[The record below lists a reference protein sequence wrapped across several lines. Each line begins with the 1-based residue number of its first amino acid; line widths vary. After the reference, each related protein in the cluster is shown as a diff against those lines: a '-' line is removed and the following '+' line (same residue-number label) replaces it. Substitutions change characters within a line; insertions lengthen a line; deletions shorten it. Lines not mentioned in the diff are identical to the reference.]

1 MNLLGNLAEYT
12 KGLGSALLLLVV
24 MYGGLW
30 IKKVFEQKRKNTLN
44 EIDLSAK
51 KISLDNQSKPI
62 DALVSESNSK
72 HGIRENEVVEP
83 ARSDD
88 KKGK

>member
-12 KGLGSALLLLVV
+12 KGLGSALLFLVV
-24 MYGGLW
+24 TCGGLW

-72 HGIRENEVVEP
+72 HSARENEVVTP
-83 ARSDD
+83 SRSDD